1 MQSNFSQNAAQDQH
15 GIFKQGQKSY
25 EFQKKFE
32 VEKYYISETVK
43 LSLVTGPLYCLSAN
57 LQFLDKS
64 LIRTNFKAFVPGK
77 KADFLS
83 NLFLKNAPITSVI
96 RPFKPSYFINYR
108 DAVLNIFRQGYIA
121 LYKGNILRLSF
132 FISTSQLKK
141 LFEYKYGKY
150 LQFNRVLREMLTYS
164 VIDVLLHPLLF
175 LESRFSIQPY
185 RKGFRIYNSVFSILS
200 KGKYLTEVYKGAL
213 YSVPRNIIFVL
224 SLNSYYLYPDKL
236 TNLIAVAL
244 AHVLSYPILTLQRN
258 AIYQS
263 SKIDYLPEKDKNFI
277 QLFKNTVNT
286 FGFFGLYR
294 GFAAYA
300 LATGLW
306 HYTVPTAANQRF
318 YINLL
323 SVDKKDKK
331 SMINMSMFD
340 EEEDDE
346 ESEKD
351 QIDYGMFHNHHSQLF
366 NNKDSENVNN
376 KNESIEG
383 NENIKTEKQE

>member
-1 MQSNFSQNAAQDQH
+1 MNDPQNAQDQH
-15 GIFKQGQKSY
+15 GMFAQGKKNY
-25 EFQKKFE
+25 EYQKKFE
-32 VEKYYISETVK
+32 VEKYYISETIK

-64 LIRTNFKAFVPGK
+64 IVETYYKAFVPGK
-77 KADFLS
+77 KVDFFS
-83 NLFLKNAPITSVI
+83 NFFLKNSTVTSI
-96 RPFKPSYFINYR
+96 YRPFKPSFYINYR

-121 LYKGNILRLSF
+121 LYKGNLLRLSF
-132 FISTSQLKK
+132 FISTSQCKK
-141 LFEYKYGKY
+141 YFEYKYGRY
-150 LQFNRVLREMLTYS
+150 LQINRLLRETLTYS
-164 VIDVLLHPLLF
+164 VIDIIMHPLLF

-185 RKGFRIYNSVFSILS
+185 RRGFRIYNSVLS
-200 KGKYLTEVYKGAL
+200 LFTKGKYMAEVYRGSL
-213 YSVPRNIIFVL
+213 YSIPRNIVFVL

-236 TNLIAVAL
+236 TNVIAVAL

-277 QLFKNTVNT
+277 QLFKNLITT

-306 HYTVPTAANQRF
+306 HYIVPTAANQRF

-323 SVDKKDKK
+323 SIDKKENK
-331 SMINMSMFD
+331 SMIKKSMFD

-346 ESEKD
+346 DLEEEK
-351 QIDYGMFHNHHSQLF
+351 IDYSVFHKHHGQLF
-366 NNKDSENVNN
+366 KANENVDEAVNP
-376 KNESIEG
+376 NESTQ
-383 NENIKTEKQE
+383 NKEN